1 MSVCGQGA
9 ARRGGAML
17 MACLVSA
24 LCVACSAAPEGRTLS
39 GGETGQIRVSLTGLR
54 NKQGQVL
61 VNLFDA
67 ARGFPNRTQRA
78 RETRILNATDIP
90 VARFENLP
98 YGTYAVSVVHD
109 ENSNDKLDTGLLGV
123 PTEGYGASNN
133 PEPGFG
139 PPDFSESAFELR
151 QPVRRVEVAL
161 TYRL

>member
-1 MSVCGQGA
+1 
-9 ARRGGAML
+9 L
-17 MACLVSA
+17 
-24 LCVACSAAPEGRTLS
+24 
-39 GGETGQIRVSLTGLR
+39 
-54 NKQGQVL
+54 L

-67 ARGFPNRTQRA
+67 ARGFPSRTERA
-78 RETRILNATDIP
+78 VQTRILDAGDDAP

-133 PEPGFG
+133 PEPGLG